1 MCGKVHFH
9 HLYVTGEF
17 LSYAQSLCNMKD
29 RENKEFF
36 PLFEHNMVGFDFC
49 FFAKSLRLWLWWTTN
64 LSICGNNL
72 TNLKYTL
79 QTYSLNIFWKWT
91 RTITMIRRWHSPFS
105 QKTHI
110 SWPEPEI
117 CLPKSSTVTAVAST
131 AINLEKNSC
140 NHGEIDFHPALPQ
153 TH

>member
-49 FFAKSLRLWLWWTTN
+49 FLAKSLRLWLWWTTN

-91 RTITMIRRWHSPFS
+91 RTITMIRRWQSHCWLVVLRKGKRFWAGKILIFWYKKLVLKTSLILFS
-105 QKTHI
+105 WLI
-110 SWPEPEI
+110 SFLIKIE
-117 CLPKSSTVTAVAST
+117 C
-131 AINLEKNSC
+131 
-140 NHGEIDFHPALPQ
+140 
-153 TH
+153 